1 MLKLLV
7 SVLSSSIMLCCS
19 AQRIT
24 AEQYIEQYKDIAIS
38 EMKRTGVPAAVTLA
52 QGLLETESGNS
63 ELVKKS
69 NNHFGIKC
77 KNTWTGAS
85 VTHDDDAL
93 GECFRSYQNAGES
106 FKDHSDFLHAN
117 TRYGFLFKLEQ
128 TDYQGWAYGLKRAG
142 YATNPRYPQIL
153 INNIEQYNLQ
163 QYTIQALREMPGF
176 DSSRYTNNK
185 PIDVPFKSN
194 PVGLKNDAD
203 SAKGIIE
210 NIPDKITVI
219 NKSKCV
225 FAKKG
230 TSLLAIATR
239 NNINLSRLL
248 DYNDLN
254 TDGLLAQDQYV
265 FLQKKSRTGTTDLY
279 MALPGETLY
288 DIAQKN
294 GISLQDLA
302 EYNLLFANDNITAGT
317 KLFLKPGLKTV
328 DTEKA
333 PAGKVK
339 THIVKPKEFLFT
351 IAKKYNVTVQQLM
364 NWNKLQSE
372 VLKTGQELI
381 VSN

>member
-1 MLKLLV
+1 
-7 SVLSSSIMLCCS
+7 
-19 AQRIT
+19 
-24 AEQYIEQYKDIAIS
+24 
-38 EMKRTGVPAAVTLA
+38 MKRIGIPAAVTLA

-77 KNTWTGAS
+77 KSTWTGAS
-85 VTHDDDAL
+85 VTHDDDAR
-93 GECFRSYQNAGES
+93 GECFRSYKNAEES
-106 FKDHSDFLHAN
+106 FKDHSDFLHTNA
-117 TRYGFLFKLEQ
+117 RYGFLFKLEQ

-163 QYTIQALREMPGF
+163 QYTILALREMPGF
-176 DSSRYTNNK
+176 DSSGYTNNK
-185 PIDVPFKSN
+185 PVDVPFRPN
-194 PVGLKNDAD
+194 PAGLKNDVD
-203 SAKGIIE
+203 SVKDIIE
-210 NIPDKITVI
+210 NTPDKIIVI

-239 NNINLSRLL
+239 NNVNLSRLL
-248 DYNDLN
+248 DFNDLN
-254 TDGLLAQDQYV
+254 NDGLLAQDQYV
-265 FLQKKSRTGTTDLY
+265 FLQKKSRTGATDFY
-279 MALPGETLY
+279 IALPGETLY

-302 EYNLLFANDNITAGT
+302 EYNLLFANDNITTGT

-328 DTEKA
+328 ETEK
-333 PAGKVK
+333 PPSNKIK
-339 THIVKPKEFLFT
+339 IHIVKPKEFLYT

-364 NWNKLQSE
+364 DWNKLHNG